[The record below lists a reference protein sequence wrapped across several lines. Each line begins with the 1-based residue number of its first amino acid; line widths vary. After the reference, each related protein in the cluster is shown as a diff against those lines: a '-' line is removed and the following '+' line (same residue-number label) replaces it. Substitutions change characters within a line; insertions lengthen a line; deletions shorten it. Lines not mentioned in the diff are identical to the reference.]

1 MKYIKLSSKVNLIIH
16 LIVKIKRDDVFALAS
31 QFSILFNIIIFPIYV
46 IFDDFGWI

>member
-31 QFSILFNIIIFPIYV
+31 QLAYYLILSFFPIYV